1 MSRHGIRPAWMNRE
15 LFLRLQ
21 EKKRI
26 YLLWKKGRATQ
37 KEYKEVVK
45 MCREKIRKA
54 KAQLELKLAA
64 GVKGNK
70 KLFYKYINSKRR
82 TRENL
87 HSLLDEAGNV
97 TTEDKE
103 KADVL
108 NAFFTSVFKRQTG
121 YPQVSLLSDL
131 AALAGEQTKPPT
143 IQEETVRDLLLQL
156 DCHKSM
162 GPDEIHPRVLRER
175 AEVIAEPL
183 SIIYQCSLL
192 TGEIPEDWRLANV
205 TPIYKKGCRED
216 PGNYRPVSLT
226 SVPGRLWSRLS

>member
-1 MSRHGIRPAWMNRE
+1 MNRE
-15 LFLRLQ
+15 LFMRLQ

-26 YLLWKKGRATQ
+26 YLLWKNGRATR

-54 KAQLELKLAA
+54 KAQLELNLASR
-64 GVKGNK
+64 VKKNK
-70 KLFYKYINSKRR
+70 TLFYKYISSKSR
-82 TRENL
+82 TKDNL

-103 KADVL
+103 KTEVL
-108 NAFFTSVFKRQTG
+108 NAFFTSVFKSQTS
-121 YPQVSLLSDL
+121 YPQGTPLSDL

-162 GPDEIHPRVLRER
+162 GQMRFTQEH
-175 AEVIAEPL
+175 
-183 SIIYQCSLL
+183 
-192 TGEIPEDWRLANV
+192 
-205 TPIYKKGCRED
+205 
-216 PGNYRPVSLT
+216 
-226 SVPGRLWSRLS
+226 

>member
-1 MSRHGIRPAWMNRE
+1 MSRRGIRPAWMNRE

-26 YLLWKKGRATQ
+26 YLLWKKRRATQ

-97 TTEDKE
+97 TTENKE
-103 KADVL
+103 KAEIL
-108 NAFFTSVFKRQTG
+108 NAFFTPVFKSQTSYSQG
-121 YPQVSLLSDL
+121 TPLSDL
-131 AALAGEQTKPPT
+131 VVLAGEQTNPPM
-143 IQEETVRDLLLQL
+143 I
-156 DCHKSM
+156 
-162 GPDEIHPRVLRER
+162 
-175 AEVIAEPL
+175 
-183 SIIYQCSLL
+183 
-192 TGEIPEDWRLANV
+192 
-205 TPIYKKGCRED
+205 
-216 PGNYRPVSLT
+216 
-226 SVPGRLWSRLS
+226 